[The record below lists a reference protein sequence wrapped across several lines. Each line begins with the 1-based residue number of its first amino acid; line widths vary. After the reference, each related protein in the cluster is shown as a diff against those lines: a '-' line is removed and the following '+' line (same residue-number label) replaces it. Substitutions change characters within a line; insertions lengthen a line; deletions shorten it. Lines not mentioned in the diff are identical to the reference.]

1 MTYARNKVLE
11 NDEPIPAFDYQ
22 DLRGYEIGYVLGY
35 KSAGLFQDE
44 EDIRNSPT
52 QSFGTVVPGDIKYVD
67 TNKDGVIDAFD
78 RVPIKVNNVPR
89 SMSGLSLGVT
99 YKNFDFMYA
108 DECIDRWNCLFI
120 YISK

>member
-44 EDIRNSPT
+44 EDIRNS
-52 QSFGTVVPGDIKYVD
+52 QH
-67 TNKDGVIDAFD
+67 
-78 RVPIKVNNVPR
+78 KVLVQ
-89 SMSGLSLGVT
+89 
-99 YKNFDFMYA
+99 
-108 DECIDRWNCLFI
+108 
-120 YISK
+120 